1 MNSLSR
7 DDSLTPPLC
16 LFLPLVPGN
25 LVFLYTRLNTQK
37 YYFNPIPLSLSCSFS
52 LFSSL
57 LPFFTCTA
65 TRCSISC
72 TQTRGS
78 NINGSGIFP
87 LDRGLIKLKICQ
99 FGKKYPT
106 VYIDVGHYMRWPQEE
121 REREGTR
128 RESAGKR
135 AKIRTCYLTT
145 HLDNPA
151 RARVH

>member
-7 DDSLTPPLC
+7 DDSLTPSLC
-16 LFLPLVPGN
+16 LFLPLVPDN
-25 LVFLYTRLNTQK
+25 LVFLCTRLNTQK

-57 LPFFTCTA
+57 LRFFTCTA

-121 REREGTR
+121 RGKGHDER
-128 RESAGKR
+128 AQGKER
-135 AKIRTCYLTT
+135 KYELAT
-145 HLDNPA
+145 
-151 RARVH
+151 